1 MTTKQIIDQ
10 MEKDI
15 NIRIQGLILY
25 TQELRG
31 DSPIDNPYYRNHMKL
46 IYESLESSIRTLL
59 ESFGEEIIGKDDEE
73 VVYWREK
80 FRDLEAECDNSSRNY
95 LRSEQRLKMKEIISS
110 IGK

>member
-1 MTTKQIIDQ
+1 MKQTKDIIKQ
-10 MEKDI
+10 MEKEFRNTKFARSGGSCFECCEYEEMWDD
-15 NIRIQGLILY
+15 LIVFIKDY
-25 TQELRG
+25 T
-31 DSPIDNPYYRNHMKL
+31 
-46 IYESLESSIRTLL
+46 RTLL